1 MKRTAL
7 DSRVEEAAELIAR
20 ARHVTVFTGAGI
32 SVESGIPPFRGPG
45 GLWNRIDP
53 SYLEIDF
60 FLRHQLKSWEI
71 IRQLFYQTLRK
82 AKPNFAHQAL
92 AKMEKVGLVKAVITQ
107 NIDYLHQMAGSQTVY
122 EFHGTYRFLRCL
134 SCNQRF
140 AAEDKWLENLP
151 PTCPECGGLLKP
163 DFVFF
168 GEPIPELAS
177 QKSFIEA
184 DVADVFLIIGS
195 TGEVFPAAQIPQIAF
210 SHGSRIIEINI
221 EPSNYTNSI
230 THLFLQGKATEMMK
244 KLSDYLKLEI

>member
-1 MKRTAL
+1 MSKTTV
-7 DSRVEEAAELIAR
+7 DSIIKEASELIAE
-20 ARHVTVFTGAGI
+20 ARHVTAFTGAGI

-60 FLRHQLKSWEI
+60 FLRHPLKSWEV

-82 AKPNFAHQAL
+82 ARPNLAHRAL
-92 AKMEKVGLVKAVITQ
+92 AKMEKAGLIRSLITQ
-107 NIDYLHQMAGSQTVY
+107 NIDYLHQLAGSQTVY
-122 EFHGTYRFLRCL
+122 EFHGTYRFLRCM
-134 SCNQRF
+134 SCNQRLE
-140 AAEDKWLENLP
+140 ADEKWLENLP
-151 PTCPECGGLLKP
+151 PACPACGGLLKP

-168 GEPIPELAS
+168 GEPIPEVAS

-195 TGEVFPAAQIPQIAF
+195 TGEVYPAAQIPQIAF
-210 SHGSRIIEINI
+210 SHGSKIIEINI
-221 EPSNYTNSI
+221 EPSNYTTSI

-244 KLSDYLKLEI
+244 RLCDRLNLKI